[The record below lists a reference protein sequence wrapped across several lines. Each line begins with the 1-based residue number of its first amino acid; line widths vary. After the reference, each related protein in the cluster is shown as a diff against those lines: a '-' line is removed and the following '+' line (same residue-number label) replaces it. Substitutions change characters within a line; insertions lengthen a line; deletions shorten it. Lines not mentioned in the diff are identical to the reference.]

1 MCAREKS
8 GLEDITK
15 DTTWIRCKA
24 KSGQD
29 SKTVLIS
36 SVNDW
41 YVLLIYLNSYRDS
54 AREGQSS
61 VIQIN
66 VLFPTQVLAVSFYK
80 PPYYFPVIAL
90 NESVFG

>member
-15 DTTWIRCKA
+15 DTTWKGVCKA

-41 YVLLIYLNSYRDS
+41 YCL
-54 AREGQSS
+54 
-61 VIQIN
+61 VI
-66 VLFPTQVLAVSFYK
+66 
-80 PPYYFPVIAL
+80 
-90 NESVFG
+90 

>member
-8 GLEDITK
+8 GFEDITK

-36 SVNDW
+36 SVND
-41 YVLLIYLNSYRDS
+41 
-54 AREGQSS
+54 
-61 VIQIN
+61 
-66 VLFPTQVLAVSFYK
+66 
-80 PPYYFPVIAL
+80 
-90 NESVFG
+90 